1 MTRYL
6 IRWIVLFGWLVLM
19 GVVYALFVPQS
30 LAVGSFWV
38 LAMTG
43 PVLAVVLLM
52 LWSSQQP
59 APSAGQQRVQL
70 DEAEAAARA
79 KKK

>member
-19 GVVYALFVPQS
+19 GIVWALFVPRA

-38 LAMTG
+38 LALTG

-59 APSAGQQRVQL
+59 EPSAGQKRVLQ
-70 DEAEAAARA
+70 DEADAAGRA
-79 KKK
+79 KK

>member
-6 IRWIVLFGWLVLM
+6 NRWTMLCGWLVLM
-19 GVVYALFVPQS
+19 GIVYALSVPRT

-43 PVLAVVLLM
+43 PLTVVVLSL
-52 LWSSQQP
+52 LWRSLEP
-59 APSAGQQRVQL
+59 APSVGQQRVQL
-70 DEAEAAARA
+70 DEVEAHVTA
-79 KKK
+79 KK

>member
-1 MTRYL
+1 MTRCL
-6 IRWIVLFGWLVLM
+6 NRWTVLFGWLVLM
-19 GVVYALFVPQS
+19 GVVYALLVPQS

-43 PVLAVVLLM
+43 PLLVVVLSL
-52 LWSSQQP
+52 LWSSLEP
-59 APSAGQQRVQL
+59 EPSVGQQRVQV

-79 KKK
+79 KK